1 MVFGLNTGIC
11 RKIPYAQNFRKG
23 CMKSMSFSSEVKE
36 ELAGKTST
44 ARHCQI
50 AELSAMLS
58 MCGHMEIQKGQAP
71 GLCIQ
76 TENEAV
82 SQKCFTLLR
91 KTFNID
97 TDIVISKNPYLKRG
111 NVYSILVAD
120 EEQAARILQ
129 TAKLTA
135 QEEGMLNALYLANH
149 MVIQN
154 NCCKRAF
161 IRGAFLVSGSISD
174 PEKFYHFEIVCQ
186 TEEKAVQ
193 IQEIMQTFH
202 IDAKIVLRKRS
213 YVVYVK
219 EGAQI
224 VELLGLMEA
233 NVALMNLENI
243 RILKE
248 MRNSVNRK
256 VNCETANIHKTVN
269 AAVKQIEDIRLI
281 EEKMGLDE
289 LSSGL
294 SEIARLRLEFPE
306 ATLKELGMM
315 LTPQVGKSGVNHR
328 LRKLSNLAQ
337 ELRGGKEE
345 LL

>member
-1 MVFGLNTGIC
+1 
-11 RKIPYAQNFRKG
+11 
-23 CMKSMSFSSEVKE
+23 MSFSSEVKE
-36 ELAGKTST
+36 ELARQDST

-50 AELSAMLS
+50 AEMSAMISL
-58 MCGHMEIQKGQAP
+58 CGRLAP
-71 GLCIQ
+71 QGKEGAWLRLQ

-82 SQKCFTLLR
+82 SRKCFTLLR
-91 KTFNID
+91 KTFNIS
-97 TDIVISKNPYLKRG
+97 TDIAVSRNSCLKRG
-111 NVYSILVAD
+111 NVYAITIASK
-120 EEQAARILQ
+120 EQAMRILQ
-129 TAKLTA
+129 AAKLAA
-135 QEEGMLNALYLANH
+135 QEGGSGSLHLANGR
-149 MVIQN
+149 VIQN
-154 NCCKRAF
+154 SCCKRAF
-161 IRGAFLVSGSISD
+161 IRGAFLAAGSISD
-174 PEKFYHFEIVCQ
+174 PEKFYHLEIVCP
-186 TEEKAVQ
+186 TMGKAVQ
-193 IQEIMQTFH
+193 IQEVMQAFG
-202 IDAKIVLRKRS
+202 IDAKIVQRKKS

-233 NVALMNLENI
+233 NVALMRLENI

-281 EEKMGLDE
+281 EERIGLDG
-289 LSSGL
+289 LRSGL
-294 SEIARLRLEFPE
+294 SEIARLRLEFPD

-337 ELRGGKEE
+337 ELRGIKEE
-345 LL
+345 YYD